1 MERKQLYSESFRE
14 QALEKV
20 YSRGQRTVVEIAAAL
35 NISPWTLKN
44 WMKVHK
50 KPTPRP
56 APGKSQR
63 PQDWSRAQRLAVLM
77 ETHGRDEE
85 ALNALCRA
93 RGIFRHHLQ
102 QWRAEFEATPAP
114 EERAALRELKAAK
127 QALERELKR
136 KDKALAEAAALLVL
150 KKKYQ
155 ALWEEPDE

>member
-1 MERKQLYSESFRE
+1 MEQKQLYSESFRE

-20 YSRGQRTVVEIAAAL
+20 YSRGQRTVVEVAEAL

-44 WMKVHK
+44 WMKAHRS
-50 KPTPRP
+50 PTPRP
-56 APGKSQR
+56 TPGKSQR

-77 ETHGRDEE
+77 ETHGLDDE

-102 QWRAEFEATPAP
+102 QWRVEFEAAP
-114 EERAALRELKAAK
+114 EERAALRELKSAN

>member
-20 YSRGQRTVVEIAAAL
+20 YSRGQRTVVEVAEAL

-50 KPTPRP
+50 KPTPVP
-56 APGKSQR
+56 APGQSRR
-63 PQDWSRAQRLAVLM
+63 PQEWSRAQRLAVLM
-77 ETHGRDEE
+77 ETHGLDEE
-85 ALNALCRA
+85 ALNARCRE

-102 QWRAEFEATPAP
+102 RWRAEFEAAPAP
-114 EERAALRELKAAK
+114 QESAAVRALKAAN

-155 ALWEEPDE
+155 TLWEEPDG